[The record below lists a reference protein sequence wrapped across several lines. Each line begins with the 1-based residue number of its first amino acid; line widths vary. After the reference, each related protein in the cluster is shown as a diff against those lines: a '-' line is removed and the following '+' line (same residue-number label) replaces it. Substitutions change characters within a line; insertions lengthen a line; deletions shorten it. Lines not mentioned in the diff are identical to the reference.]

1 MFLRTH
7 CFYQHVKTI
16 TVFLKICCAAQLP
29 VNTFLKD
36 TTAKVFMK
44 YRKWSYHK
52 LKDII
57 YTREI
62 LLQVYDILFTSII
75 NAHEILVYEYKYM
88 DLHFL
93 TFYTF
98 FIHYICFSLFV
109 TFKDQIIF
117 ISSDNWFLI
126 WQILEHY
133 FLATVLQLLYILM
146 NIDV

>member
-52 LKDII
+52 LKDIKD
-57 YTREI
+57 TREI
-62 LLQVYDILFTSII
+62 LLKVYDILFTSTM

-88 DLHFL
+88 DLH
-93 TFYTF
+93 
-98 FIHYICFSLFV
+98 
-109 TFKDQIIF
+109 
-117 ISSDNWFLI
+117 
-126 WQILEHY
+126 
-133 FLATVLQLLYILM
+133 
-146 NIDV
+146 